1 MKYIRQASFQQKS
14 LRLKPNHIA
23 LSRKQKISAEK
34 KHTNER

>member
-1 MKYIRQASFQQKS
+1 